1 MRDLQEAVEYMD
13 AVSDEIDEVANALM
27 GAMELLELKNS
38 LIGRDDDDSRGT
50 KIRCDAAISGI
61 VSLAKWFCDTTA
73 ECIGM
78 EVREALSKD
87 AKA

>member
-1 MRDLQEAVEYMD
+1 MN
-13 AVSDEIDEVANALM
+13 AVSDEIQEVANALM
-27 GAMELLELKNS
+27 GAMELLNLKNS

-50 KIRCDAAISGI
+50 KIRCDSAISGI